1 MCNVH
6 ENGPHYQLHHT
17 IHHVG
22 LPEAGPQDSD
32 QRRSFVLLLV
42 DLPLG
47 LEQVPQGLRST
58 ACQNFVEVVFVEV
71 LFEAFFEEVERVA
84 AKKCFW
90 LFRGIGAGSLT
101 RMLSRIRCWL
111 FLWDVVFCRL

>member
-6 ENGPHYQLHHT
+6 ENGPHYELHHT

-71 LFEAFFEEVERVA
+71 LFEAFFEEIERVA